1 MPGRIIGRSRDH
13 CEPPQVNMTACYVRL
28 RQSTRE
34 AEKWKMRSGRRPMI
48 ASGAPCIESAP
59 SCSVREWSPRA
70 NRARRR
76 ALDAGSTGRYHRPP
90 AASHF
95 PLLSFT
101 GALPQTNIAC
111 RHVYLRRLA
120 VIPAPAYDPPW
131 HLRPSCV
138 LTCAASARSRPTE
151 APRWSTP
158 IVVRVTHAI
167 KENDGAY
174 VNDMV
179 ALRGRDAR
187 GSCLDR

>member
-1 MPGRIIGRSRDH
+1 M
-13 CEPPQVNMTACYVRL
+13 
-28 RQSTRE
+28 
-34 AEKWKMRSGRRPMI
+34 
-48 ASGAPCIESAP
+48 
-59 SCSVREWSPRA
+59 
-70 NRARRR
+70 
-76 ALDAGSTGRYHRPP
+76 
-90 AASHF
+90 
-95 PLLSFT
+95 
-101 GALPQTNIAC
+101 AC

-174 VNDMV
+174 VKDMV

-187 GSCLDR
+187 GSCLDRRWGNHRLAGASSVPTTSWAMGKCQYARDYRDASERRGGIEPRGRTGACCPSLPSPPLDWLEPQPPELVCGSRASLLFSP